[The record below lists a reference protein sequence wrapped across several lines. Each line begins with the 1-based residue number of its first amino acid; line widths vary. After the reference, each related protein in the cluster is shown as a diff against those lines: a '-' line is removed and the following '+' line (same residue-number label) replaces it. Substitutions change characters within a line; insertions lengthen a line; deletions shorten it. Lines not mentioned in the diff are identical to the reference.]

1 MPRLT
6 VMKLTSKTDKLLRT
20 GRILIIIA
28 IAGLV
33 FASIYSAQKIKQITA
48 NVRITNDRL
57 RLVEEV
63 LIHSMNN
70 TSAARGYA
78 LSGDSSF
85 LKTIRSNEETLKTD
99 IAGLRDV
106 YKTDTAMQNSIDSLH
121 KSVIGKILL
130 SDSVVKIRDTGGLD
144 AVARF
149 INAPGKTRYMESISQ
164 IITRMEDRERVHLRE
179 YNESRDDFFQL
190 LNNLLLGTII
200 LIMIF
205 TSLVMWLAMGELKN
219 RRATLTLLENYNN
232 RLQHEVEE
240 ETRKRLQVFER
251 ITDAFVAI
259 DRNWCYTYMNKKAGE
274 IFQRDPQKMIG
285 RHIWTEFPEG
295 VDEPF
300 HHTYEKAMKEQRYMY
315 LQEYYPPY
323 DLWFENHIYPSPD
336 GLSIFFRDI
345 TIRKNAEEK
354 NERRSRLYSFISQ
367 VNNLIIYATDEKK
380 LYKEICDAAVSAGEF
395 QMCWVGIIDER
406 SGLIMPV
413 AHAGDETGYLQ
424 YLATT
429 KALNLKEGT
438 GPTSGAVRE
447 GLTRIS
453 NNIEKDPKMIP
464 WRGAALDSGFQSSVA
479 IPIKCNGKS
488 IGALSLYAEQKD
500 YFREDEVNLLED
512 VAKSISHLLDKFE
525 HKKEKEKAAQE
536 LKESEA
542 FSDSLIAASPDI
554 IYIYNI
560 AEGKNVYSNKEIA
573 NVLGYSKEEIKE
585 MGNRVLA
592 QLMHPDDFAFYLSHT
607 YPRYAT
613 LKDKE
618 RCVHEYRMLDNSG
631 NWHWINSKESVYS
644 RDSKG
649 NPVEIFGIAT
659 DITERKN
666 REAVLIEKEHQLRLF
681 VEYSPASI
689 AMLDSTM
696 RYVVVSKRWQI
707 ENGMEGKDVTGLSHY
722 EVVPHIPDYWKDI
735 HARCLGGASE
745 RKEEDVLVMP
755 DGRLEWIKWEILPWY
770 KASGVVGGIVIF
782 SEIITERKRA
792 ELEILQSKNRLER
805 AEEQALM
812 GSWEFDVVR
821 QKINWSKQMFRF
833 FGLSDAD
840 TVPSTETYLGLI
852 HPEDRATIQQV
863 IEDMQAGKEKYTAF
877 VYRTNPEKQPL
888 RYLKPSWMVDK
899 DEKGN
904 VIRLSGTI
912 IDVTS
917 QVEAENTILK
927 EKQISDRIIN
937 TLPGVF
943 YLYNKEGKFLRWNE
957 KFVSV
962 TGYTDDEIRHMHPLM
977 FKAQKDKEM
986 LTQKIANVFES
997 GEDFAEADLVT
1008 KSGEAIPYYF
1018 TGVTIEYEGENCL
1031 MGVGIDI
1038 SERLKA
1044 QEEIKQSSELLRQL
1058 IAHQQIIREEE
1069 RKRIAREIHD
1079 ELGQQL
1085 TAVKMDVAWIDKKI
1099 PDDNENVKGK
1109 LKNIISLL
1117 DRSNLSIRKILNEL
1131 RMGILDHYNIVEA
1144 LKLQGQQFSEATG
1157 IKVIFDSDLS
1167 DLQASETVAVCLYRV
1182 YQEALTNIIRYAS
1195 AHIVNTKFWQA
1206 EEKIFLQVTDDGK
1219 GFDEKILKSG
1229 NSFGIL
1235 GMRERVASLQGIFEL
1250 ITAPGK
1256 GTRIKISLPFKA
1268 NQ

>member
-6 VMKLTSKTDKLLRT
+6 VMKLTSKTDKLLRA
-20 GRILIIIA
+20 GRFLILIA
-28 IAGLV
+28 LGGLV
-33 FASIYSAQKIKQITA
+33 FASIYSANRIKHITGK
-48 NVRITNDRL
+48 VRTTNDRL
-57 RLVEEV
+57 RLIEEV
-63 LIHSMNN
+63 MIHSMNN

-78 LSGDSSF
+78 LSANNSY
-85 LKTIRSNEETLKTD
+85 LKTLREHEAYLEEDVANLM
-99 IAGLRDV
+99 AV
-106 YKTDTAMQNSIDSLH
+106 YKTDTSMQIRIDSLYKH
-121 KSVIGKILL
+121 VIGRILL
-130 SDSVVKIRDTGGLD
+130 SDSVVKVRDSGGLE
-144 AVARF
+144 AAAEFVNR
-149 INAPGKTRYMESISQ
+149 PGKIRYLENINK
-164 IITRMEDRERVHLRE
+164 ILTGMEDQERIHLKK
-179 YNESRDDFFQL
+179 YNESRDDYYSL
-190 LNNLLLGTII
+190 LNNLLLGVVV

-205 TSLVMWLAMGELKN
+205 ASLVMWLAMRDLAN
-219 RRATLTLLENYNN
+219 RKATQALLENYNAN
-232 RLQHEVEE
+232 LQEEVEE
-240 ETRKRLQVFER
+240 QTSKRLQVFER
-251 ITDAFVAI
+251 ISDAFVAL
-259 DRNWCYTYMNKKAGE
+259 DRNFCYTYANKRAGE
-274 IFQRDPQKMIG
+274 ILNRDPKRMIG
-285 RHIWTEFPEG
+285 KHIWTEFPEG
-295 VDEPF
+295 ASMPF
-300 HHTYEKAMKEQRYMY
+300 KQAYEKAMKEQKYVS
-315 LQEYYPPY
+315 LQEHFPVHN
-323 DLWFENHIYPSPD
+323 LWLETNIYPSPE
-336 GLSIFFRDI
+336 GLSVFFRDI
-345 TIRKNAEEK
+345 TGRKKAEEK
-354 NERRSRLYSFISQ
+354 MQRTGRLHNFISQ
-367 VNNLIIYATDEKK
+367 VNNLIVYATDERK
-380 LYKEICDAAVSAGEF
+380 LYKEICDAAVAAGEF
-395 QMCWVGIIDER
+395 QMSWMGIVDEP
-406 SGLIMPV
+406 SGLIRPV

-429 KALNLKEGT
+429 KALSLKEGT

-447 GLTRIS
+447 GVTKIS
-453 NNIEKDPKMIP
+453 NNIENDPRMASWK
-464 WRGAALDSGFQSSVA
+464 GAALDSGFQSSVA
-479 IPIKCNGKS
+479 IPVKLKGKT

-500 YFREDEVNLLED
+500 YFKDDEVYLLED
-512 VAKSISHLLDKFE
+512 VTKSISYLLDKFE
-525 HKKEKEKAAQE
+525 HEKEKEKAAQE

-542 FSDSLIAASPDI
+542 FSESLVTSSPDV
-554 IYIYNI
+554 IYIYDTVRHKNI
-560 AEGKNVYSNKEIA
+560 YINEGIERN
-573 NVLGYSKEEIKE
+573 LGFTSKEVKE
-585 MGNRVLA
+585 MGAQLLA
-592 QLMHPDDFAFYLSHT
+592 TLMHPDDFSYYLEHT
-607 YPRYAT
+607 FPKYAT

-618 RCVHEYRMLDNSG
+618 VFIHEYRMRDING
-631 NWHWINSKESVYS
+631 NWHWMLSKESVYS
-644 RDSKG
+644 RDAG
-649 NPVEIFGIAT
+649 GTPVLLFGIAV

-666 REAVLIEKEHQLRLF
+666 REAILIEKEHQLRLF

-745 RKEEDVLVMP
+745 RKEEDIMVMP
-755 DGRLEWIKWEILPWY
+755 DGSIEWVKWEILPWY

-782 SEIITERKRA
+782 SEIITERKSA

-805 AEEQALM
+805 AEELALM
-812 GSWEFDVVR
+812 GSWEYDVVR
-821 QKINWSKQMFRF
+821 QKISWSKQMLRF
-833 FGLSDAD
+833 FGLSD
-840 TVPSTETYLGLI
+840 TGVVPSTEIYLGLI

-863 IEDMQAGKEKYTAF
+863 IEDMQAGKEKYTAY
-877 VYRTNPEKQPL
+877 VYRTNPEKLPL
-888 RYLKPSWMVDK
+888 RYLQPSWMVDK

-917 QVEAENTILK
+917 QAEAENTILN
-927 EKQISDRIIN
+927 EKQISDKIIN

-977 FKAQKDKEM
+977 FKAKKDKEM
-986 LTQKIANVFES
+986 LTQKIANVFET

-1038 SERLKA
+1038 SERVKA
-1044 QEEIKQSSELLRQL
+1044 QEEIKQSSEQLRQL

-1099 PDDNENVKGK
+1099 PDNNENVKGK